1 MSKTILIPTD
11 FSKVCNNAINH
22 GAEIARSIGARIVL
36 LHVINAD
43 SLAFLKKNSFNNDY
57 IETQLN
63 DLRTQ
68 LEQSYGIIVQ
78 TLKEEGK
85 LIATVSKVS
94 KEVQA
99 DMVVFGTHGKT
110 GIQKITGGHAMK
122 VIHGLDIPILVVQK
136 RTFGM
141 GYRKI
146 IFPINVSTNYSIKID
161 WTIFIATAF
170 QAEVFIYIMKTEEAH
185 IQQAMLKL
193 VDEITNTLKTHQIPY
208 SIDQAQSAVNFPKQ
222 INKYAEE
229 QNADLIMIKVDND
242 EFEPSFILGAI
253 EEKTIYNNSNI
264 PVFCAQKKEEK

>member
-1 MSKTILIPTD
+1 MSKTILILTD

-78 TLKEEGK
+78 TIKEEGK
-85 LIATVSKVS
+85 LVPTISRIS
-94 KEVQA
+94 REVHA

-122 VIHGLDIPILVVQK
+122 VIYGLDIPILVVQK

-141 GYRKI
+141 GYKKI
-146 IFPINVSTNYSIKID
+146 IFPINISTSYSVKID

-185 IQQAMLKL
+185 IQRAMLKL
-193 VDEITNTLKTHQIPY
+193 VEEITDTFIAHKIPFT
-208 SIDQAQSAVNFPKQ
+208 IDQAQSAVNFPKQ

-229 QNADLIMIKVDND
+229 KNADLIMIKVAND

-253 EEKTIYNNSNI
+253 EEQTIYNHSNI

>member
-78 TLKEEGK
+78 TIKVEGK
-85 LIATVSKVS
+85 LVASISNVS

-146 IFPINVSTNYSIKID
+146 VFPINISTSYSIKID

-170 QAEVFIYIMKTEEAH
+170 QAEVFIYIMKTEEAY
-185 IQQAMLKL
+185 IQKAMLKL
-193 VDEITNTLKTHQIPY
+193 VDEITNTFKTHQIPY
-208 SIDQAQSAVNFPKQ
+208 TIDQAQSAVDFPKQ

-264 PVFCAQKKEEK
+264 PVFCAQNKEEI

>member
-43 SLAFLKKNSFNNDY
+43 SLVFLKKNKLERDY
-57 IETQLN
+57 IDNQLN
-63 DLRTQ
+63 DLRNQ

-78 TLKEEGK
+78 TIKEEGK
-85 LIATVSKVS
+85 LVPMISKVS

-146 IFPINVSTNYSIKID
+146 VFPINISTNYSIKID
-161 WTIFIATAF
+161 WTIFIAKAF
-170 QAEVFIYIMKTEEAH
+170 QAEVFIYLMKTEEVK
-185 IQQAMLKL
+185 IQKAMLGL
-193 VDEITNTLKTHQIPY
+193 VDEITTSFKAHQIPFT
-208 SIDQAQSAVNFPKQ
+208 IDQAESGANFPKQ
-222 INKYAEE
+222 INKYAET

-253 EEKTIYNNSNI
+253 EEKTIYNSSNI
-264 PVFCAQKKEEK
+264 PVFCAQKKEEI